1 MDRPG
6 SALTLQIISTDMN
19 KSSFYWNWLASIA
32 KLSHTQRNGT
42 MESTTSKS
50 PIKEKAVIAAFLAV
64 VTALTSLPNDAE
76 AASQSLAPPPTY
88 ELYGTDY
95 KWKYRFEVTGYSLIP
110 GIPDVG
116 AWDLAEYERHRTYK
130 PGSRG
135 REEGVAYLRRIF
147 PKYWRENYKQNYY
160 VKETKWFV
168 PDNDP
173 QTPEYENLNHH
184 ISGQEGGNFLSG
196 TNDPPVIDLKSK
208 RSLVG
213 RKTTYTGLDWFGHPT
228 SGSGKTLEIWRTRMK
243 LTAQHTSGGAKRFTV
258 TVNYGVNGSYSPTSV
273 SRSVTLSPGETTT
286 MSLRAPSGGYAVILS
301 VDIRENAPPVVP
313 PTPNNGGGNGGSGG
327 PVFNVPIIPPG
338 PPSLDYEIPLR
349 PDSNTQSTNQAQ
361 RQSGN
366 GN

>member
-1 MDRPG
+1 MKE
-6 SALTLQIISTDMN
+6 SF
-19 KSSFYWNWLASIA
+19 FYWNWLASIA
-32 KLSHTQRNGT
+32 KLSHTQRNGI

-50 PIKEKAVIAAFLAV
+50 PIKEKAVIAAFLAIV
-64 VTALTSLPNDAE
+64 AALTSLPNDAE

-88 ELYGTDY
+88 ELYGRDS
-95 KWKYRFEVTGYSLIP
+95 KWTYIFNVTGYSLIP

-116 AWDLAEYERHRTYK
+116 AWRLSVFERHRTYE

-135 REEGVAYLRRIF
+135 RTEGVAYYHYYY
-147 PKYWRENYKQNYY
+147 PKYWQEDYEQFDL

-173 QTPEYENLNHH
+173 QTPEYENLKHY
-184 ISGQEGGNFLSG
+184 ISGPEGGNFLDK
-196 TNDPPVIDLKSK
+196 DPPVIDLKSK

-213 RKTTYTGLDWFGHPT
+213 RKTTYAWLDWFGRPT
-228 SGSGKTLEIWRTRMK
+228 SGSVKTVEIWRTRMK

-286 MSLRAPSGGYAVILS
+286 MYLSAPSGSYATILS
-301 VDIRENAPPVVP
+301 VDIREKAPPAPP
-313 PTPNNGGGNGGSGG
+313 PTPNNGGGSGGSGG

-361 RQSGN
+361 RQSGS